1 MPGFIDAHIHMP
13 QAQVIASW
21 GAQLLDW
28 LNTYT
33 FPEESKFADPAHA
46 ARIAGLFLD
55 ELLRHGT
62 TTAVAFCSV
71 HPDLGGRLSSP
82 RPRRGTCA

>member
-33 FPEESKFADPAHA
+33 FPEESKFSDPAHA

-71 HPDLGGRLSSP
+71 HPTSAEPISP
-82 RPRRGTCA
+82 RPRRGTSG